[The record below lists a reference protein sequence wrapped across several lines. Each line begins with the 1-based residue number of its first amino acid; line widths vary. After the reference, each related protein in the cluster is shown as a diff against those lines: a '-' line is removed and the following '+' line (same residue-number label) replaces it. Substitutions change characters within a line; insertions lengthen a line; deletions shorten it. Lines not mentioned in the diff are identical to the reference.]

1 SMHYSS
7 PRHARG
13 MTLIELMVVVVIATI
28 LVSIAV
34 PSYMS
39 QMRQSRRIEAKTALL
54 DLAGREERY
63 FSTSNTGANY
73 SANPGDLGYGTA
85 GGWPMVV
92 GSGYYQVTVT
102 VCGIGANC
110 GPGGIPGPSYFVQ
123 ADPVATQSQAKDT
136 QCGSFIVDSVGGQY
150 IAGGSQTAQYC
161 WNN

>member
-1 SMHYSS
+1 MEL
-7 PRHARG
+7 RMARRDQG
-13 MTLIELMVVVVIATI
+13 FTLIELMVVVVIATI
-28 LVSIAV
+28 LVSLAV
-34 PSYMS
+34 PSYLAYV
-39 QMRQSRRIEAKTALL
+39 RRGRRVEAKTAVL

-85 GGWPMVV
+85 GGWPRVV